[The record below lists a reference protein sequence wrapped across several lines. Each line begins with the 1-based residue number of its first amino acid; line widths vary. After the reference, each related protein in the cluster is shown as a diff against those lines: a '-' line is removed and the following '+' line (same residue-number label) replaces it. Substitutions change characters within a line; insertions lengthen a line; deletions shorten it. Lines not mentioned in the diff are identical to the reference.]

1 MLNLPEAVAFN
12 NGDSIKF
19 FYSAEGE
26 KLKVEYVIGGTT
38 TNTCYCA
45 NVVYEN
51 NNQKYLLNDEGY
63 YDLSSGGYHYYLK
76 DHLGNNRVVINQS
89 GTVEQTN
96 HYYPYGGTF
105 ASTSTGQPYKY
116 NGKEYDT
123 HAGLNWYDYGAR
135 HYDPAIA
142 RWITQD
148 PLAETYYGWNQYN
161 YCGANPV
168 LRVDSDGKI
177 WETVWDV
184 ISIAAGVKNLTDN
197 ISQRNYEAALADGVG
212 ILVDVVAAVIPFVPG
227 GVSAARTA
235 VRVVDKVDDVVDAEK
250 ALSTVDNATD
260 ATKVVDKTEDIA
272 SGTTK
277 TVENTGQYS
286 VYTGKDADGNVKYVG
301 ITSRDPEV
309 RFNEH
314 RNSGTNRA
322 SLSYKVFDNKTGLTK
337 ADARRQEQL
346 LINQYGLEK
355 DGGKLFNKINSISPN
370 KWEQYNILQK

>member
-1 MLNLPEAVAFN
+1 LPEEVAFN
-12 NGDSIKF
+12 NGNSIKF

-63 YDLSSGGYHYYLK
+63 YDLASGGYHYYLK

-105 ASTSTGQPYKY
+105 ASTSTGQPYRY
-116 NGKEYDT
+116 NGKEYNT
-123 HAGLNWYDYGAR
+123 NSGLNWYDYGAR

-142 RWITQD
+142 RWMAQD
-148 PLAETYYGWNQYN
+148 PLAEKYYGWNQYN

-168 LRVDSDGKI
+168 
-177 WETVWDV
+177 
-184 ISIAAGVKNLTDN
+184 
-197 ISQRNYEAALADGVG
+197 
-212 ILVDVVAAVIPFVPG
+212 ILVDSEGKAIETAWDAVSLTMGLKSLRDNIRQGKIGAAIADGIGVLLDAAAVATPFVPG
-227 GVSAARTA
+227 GVSAAISAARA
-235 VRVVDKVDDVVDAEK
+235 VDRVDDIVDAGK
-250 ALSTVDNATD
+250 ALNAVDNAAD
-260 ATKVVDKTEDIA
+260 AAKVVGKTDDIA
-272 SGTTK
+272 SGTAK
-277 TVENTGQYS
+277 TAENTGRYS
-286 VYTGKDADGNVKYVG
+286 VYRGRDADGNVKYVG
-301 ITSRDPEV
+301 ITGRDPEV

-314 RNSGTNRA
+314 INSGTNRA
-322 SLSYKVFDNKTGLTK
+322 TLDYKVSEGKTGLTK
-337 ADARRQEQL
+337 AEARRQEQL

-355 DGGKLFNKINSISPN
+355 DGGQPYNKINSISPK
-370 KWEQYNILQK
+370 KWPENNILIQ